1 MTDLL
6 QTLTSRFN
14 LLAIALVMFSL
25 SGCGGPPPEPT
36 GTLSGT
42 VKSGGEPCG
51 DCRIT
56 VYNPTTLKTSGA
68 VVDESGTYEVKNLT
82 FGDYEISMY
91 QTPTNAVVEVFDERI
106 PKKFRNTKT
115 SGLKASITSEEP
127 SVTLDIEM

>member
-6 QTLTSRFN
+6 QTLVSRLN

-25 SGCGGPPPEPT
+25 SGCGGPPPAPT

-42 VKSGGEPCG
+42 VKSGGELCG

-56 VYNPTTLKTSGA
+56 LYNPTSLKTKGG
-68 VVDESGTYEVKNLT
+68 VVDESGTYEVKGIP
-82 FGDYEISMY
+82 FGDYDVSMY

-115 SGLKASITSEEP
+115 SGLKVSITAEEP
-127 SVTLDIEM
+127 SVTFDIEM